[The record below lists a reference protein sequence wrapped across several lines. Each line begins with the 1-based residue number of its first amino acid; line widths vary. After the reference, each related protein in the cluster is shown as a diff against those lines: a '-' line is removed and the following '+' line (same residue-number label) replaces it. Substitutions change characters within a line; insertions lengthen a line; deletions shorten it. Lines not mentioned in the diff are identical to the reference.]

1 MPPSLTLNLLGT
13 PAAQF
18 DGKPFILSAKPL
30 VLLSL
35 LAFQSFP
42 GTPTTRD
49 ELAAWLWT
57 DTSNPLANLSV
68 TLNLFRKVLG
78 AESIASNERNRTL
91 ALNIEVHC
99 DALML
104 LTAFETASYDQVNAL
119 YGGAFFDGLSERAV
133 GDQAWAWI
141 EQMRF
146 DLALKTRSALL
157 FQAEREATVGQFV
170 IAGAKAE
177 RAYRLPGAPD
187 LDDTQV
193 QRFHLLFCAAD
204 HPLRTRL
211 EQDAFDSDL
220 ELERGL
226 KSDQAQ
232 QVLFNPLVGRT
243 RELQKL
249 AALKR
254 GQWAWIRGGTG
265 TGKTALLRSLELRT
279 QGQYLPAHAGVP
291 YGTLEPL
298 LRFDGPEPWFTQQQE
313 RSDGW
318 WLIDDW
324 ERIDEGSRNLLRRL
338 HGMDHSVRVLITAQ
352 SEPPFKVDALI
363 ELNPLKAEDL
373 TSFEGMYEAT
383 DGLPW
388 LVAATLR
395 GETPSGALGQRL
407 IDLPDLWRTIYFSL
421 ALLET
426 PDLELVQR
434 ALNISGR
441 DVVQAQSALISAGL
455 IEPSG
460 RVQARQVALESLAR
474 TPELEADLSLSLA
487 RLLEGM
493 DAVPLYQRS
502 RHIWSETDHARIYKV
517 YLLWGKESL
526 RRGFPQLV
534 ADALEEA
541 PRGPEMT
548 YLRGRALERAGQF
561 KQARTVIEDL
571 LETLQEHDQQLRPK
585 VLALKGAV
593 LQSLGEH
600 EAAEVAAKEALKGPD
615 EARAEALMTL
625 GRLAMMPEPP
635 KTKEA
640 DEYFSRAAV
649 LWRVL
654 GEQAK
659 QVDALNNRAVA
670 RSMAEGH
677 DETGFQMAL
686 DAAGDHLPSH
696 ALVLINMGRGLSFQG
711 RFEDAAK
718 AAQEAYEAAYASG
731 SWSRATIAL
740 HNLAA
745 EFEHLGKHQQAID
758 SYETCRALAEKQ
770 ENSQYVGRCMVQ
782 IGRLE
787 RNEAVFNE
795 GMNYLERR
803 GFAEIATHI
812 RMFSPFT
819 AGSDPPTI
827 SEQKENH
834 LPKQRE
840 NSSH

>member
-1 MPPSLTLNLLGT
+1 MPSLTLNLLGT

-78 AESIASNERNRTL
+78 AQSIASNERNRTL
-91 ALNIEVHC
+91 ALNLEYSC

-119 YGGAFFDGLSERAV
+119 YRGAFFDGLSERAV

-157 FQAEREATVGQFV
+157 FQAEREATVGQFA

-226 KSDQAQ
+226 KSEQAQ

-324 ERIDEGSRNLLRRL
+324 EQIDEGSRNLLHRL

-373 TSFEGMYEAT
+373 SSFEGMYEAT

-502 RHIWSETDHARIYKV
+502 RQIWSETDHARIYKV

-561 KQARTVIEDL
+561 KQARTLIDDL
-571 LETLQEHDQQLRPK
+571 LETLQENDQQLRPM

-600 EAAEVAAKEALKGPD
+600 EAAEVAAKEALNGPD

-625 GRLAMMPEPP
+625 GRLAFMFEPP
-635 KTKEA
+635 KVKEA
-640 DEYFSRAAV
+640 EEYFSRAV
-649 LWRVL
+649 PLWRSL
-654 GEQAK
+654 GEKAK
-659 QVDALNNRAVA
+659 VVDALNNRAVA
-670 RSMAEGH
+670 RSTNGKH
-677 DETGFQMAL
+677 DEAGFQEAL
-686 DAAGDHLPSH
+686 EAAGDHLPSH
-696 ALVLINMGRGLSFQG
+696 ALVLENIAQGLSLKG
-711 RFEDAAK
+711 RF
-718 AAQEAYEAAYASG
+718 QEATQARQAAYNAAAASG
-731 SWSRATIAL
+731 AWQRATL
-740 HNLAA
+740 SLNNLAT
-745 EFEHLGKHQQAID
+745 EYEHLNQPHQAI
-758 SYETCRALAEKQ
+758 STYLACRKLAE
-770 ENSQYVGRCMVQ
+770 ELGNRRIVGMCMMH
-782 IGRLE
+782 IARLE
-787 RNEAVFNE
+787 NDPSAHQE
-795 GMNYLERR
+795 GIEYMIRW
-803 GFAEIATHI
+803 GFSDDVYHINNFASFSKTH
-812 RMFSPFT
+812 SKSKST
-819 AGSDPPTI
+819 
-827 SEQKENH
+827 
-834 LPKQRE
+834 
-840 NSSH
+840 